1 MTAVRAYKAA
11 QEGKGGVIL
20 CAREFMNSLSDSS
33 MEEVKQAIKSV
44 PWLDAFF
51 DIGEQYIRTRDKK
64 VSYVFC
70 GLRQNLD
77 SIKSKARVLI
87 AWVDEAENVSDAAW
101 KKLIPTVREDG
112 SEIWV
117 TWNPEK
123 QGSPTDQR
131 FRQEPPDGAK
141 IAELNWQD
149 NPWFPNVL
157 RAEKD
162 HLYRVD
168 PEAAA
173 HVWGGG
179 YLQNSKSQVLHG
191 KYSVQP
197 FEVGE
202 DWDGPYFGADWG
214 FAQDPTTL
222 VKCWI
227 KGLKLYIE
235 HEAYGVEV
243 EIDQTPAMF
252 DKVPG
257 AKKATIRADCA
268 RPETI
273 SYMQRHGYGGVIA
286 CEKWSGS
293 VEDGVATLRGFE
305 EIVIHPRCKHSE
317 EEARLWSYKTDRLT
331 GDVLPDL
338 VDKHNHIWDAVRY
351 ALGPIIKKSGFGLLD
366 FMAQQAK
373 GTT

>member
-1 MTAVRAYKAA
+1 
-11 QEGKGGVIL
+11 
-20 CAREFMNSLSDSS
+20 
-33 MEEVKQAIKSV
+33 MEEIKQAIRAV

-64 VSYVFC
+64 VYYVFC

-77 SIKSKARVLI
+77 SIKSKARVLV
-87 AWVDEAENVSDAAW
+87 AWIDEAENVSDAAW
-101 KKLIPTVREDG
+101 KKLVPTVREDG

-117 TWNPEK
+117 TWNPERE
-123 QGSPTDQR
+123 GSATDQR
-131 FRQEPPDGAK
+131 FRKAPPDGAK

-149 NPWFPNVL
+149 NPWFPGVL
-157 RAEKD
+157 RVEKD

-168 PEAAA
+168 PDAAA

-179 YLQNSKSQVLHG
+179 YLRHSKAQVLHD
-191 KYSVQP
+191 KYSVQV
-197 FEVGE
+197 FEPGE
-202 DWDGPYFGADWG
+202 GWGGPYFGADWG

-222 VKCWI
+222 VKCWVS
-227 KGLKLYIE
+227 GLKLYIE

-252 DKVPG
+252 DRVPG
-257 AKKATIRADCA
+257 AKAATIRADCA

-273 SYMQRHGYGGVIA
+273 SYMQRHGYGGVIG
-286 CEKWSGS
+286 CEKWPGS
-293 VEDGVATLRGFE
+293 VEDGVAALRGFE
-305 EIVIHPRCKHSE
+305 EIVIHPRCTHAE
-317 EEARLWSYKTDRLT
+317 EEARLWSYKTDKLT

-366 FMAQQAK
+366 FMRQAAQERK
-373 GTT
+373 